1 MLFRLVLV
9 IPAAIAV
16 RIVGL
21 GIYVVL
27 FFMWFV
33 VLITGWLPKPVHEV
47 AQAFIRYEI
56 RLLGYFNLLVPTYPG
71 ELFGDLAL
79 PAPILLPGGDKI
91 GTYVDAPTAAPPPP
105 PPASQ
110 PWKLILSMGAKRLLL
125 VTIVLG
131 IAAAIGLSV
140 FETAAGNHEN
150 LVQVNN
156 QLVSDLDQFSTTAK
170 SCQDVSCLEQANG
183 VLSQQLGDFVSAIEG
198 ANSAGVS
205 PSLINQLT
213 TAAEHA
219 EQVTG
224 DLADSGPSVA
234 RLPQRGLTRSGGTGH
249 QRPRQRP
256 ACLRHRAERAA
267 VRLAAVLV
275 GEEGRELQL
284 ERSHRCLSG
293 DMHLGALVDVDRRS
307 RAGDEREDGITPPL
321 LAQSLAQRGALAGRQ
336 VPSRRLGDQLACQ
349 HPVQRVE
356 VLGDEHARRIVP
368 DHRASDDGAH
378 GQRSA
383 SAHGQPAPIVRR
395 CRRHVGG
402 RPEAGPG

>member
-1 MLFRLVLV
+1 
-9 IPAAIAV
+9 
-16 RIVGL
+16 
-21 GIYVVL
+21 
-27 FFMWFV
+27 
-33 VLITGWLPKPVHEV
+33 
-47 AQAFIRYEI
+47 
-56 RLLGYFNLLVPTYPG
+56 
-71 ELFGDLAL
+71 
-79 PAPILLPGGDKI
+79 
-91 GTYVDAPTAAPPPP
+91 
-105 PPASQ
+105 
-110 PWKLILSMGAKRLLL
+110 MGAKRLLL

-205 PSLINQLT
+205 PNLINQLT

-224 DLADSGPSVA
+224 DLADAGPSVA
-234 RLPQRGLTRSGGTGH
+234 RYRSTVYARSGGTGH

-267 VRLAAVLV
+267 VRLVAVLV

-284 ERSHRCLSG
+284 EWSRPLPQRRHASRC
-293 DMHLGALVDVDRRS
+293 
-307 RAGDEREDGITPPL
+307 
-321 LAQSLAQRGALAGRQ
+321 
-336 VPSRRLGDQLACQ
+336 SRR
-349 HPVQRVE
+349 
-356 VLGDEHARRIVP
+356 RRP
-368 DHRASDDGAH
+368 
-378 GQRSA
+378 
-383 SAHGQPAPIVRR
+383 PFP
-395 CRRHVGG
+395 CG
-402 RPEAGPG
+402 R

>member
-1 MLFRLVLV
+1 MEPLPLLTILPERAKQRRWTVLVRGILSLPLAVVVLFVGLAATVCVVLGWFAALVTGRVPNFVRSIVTVYLRLALRLEAYQFLLTDRFPPFSADDVPDYHASLAVPPATRVQRAAVLFRLVLV

-21 GIYVVL
+21 GLYVVL

-79 PAPILLPGGDKI
+79 PAPILLPGGDNI
-91 GTYVDAPTAAPPPP
+91 GTYVDAPTAVPPPP
-105 PPASQ
+105 PPALQ

-183 VLSQQLGDFVSAIEG
+183 VLSQQLGDFVSTIEG

-205 PSLINQLT
+205 QSLINQLT

-234 RLPQRGLTRSGGTGH
+234 RYRSAVSRD
-249 QRPRQRP
+249 Q
-256 ACLRHRAERAA
+256 AEQAIND
-267 VRLAAVLV
+267 LV
-275 GEEGRELQL
+275 K
-284 ERSHRCLSG
+284 
-293 DMHLGALVDVDRRS
+293 
-307 RAGDEREDGITPPL
+307 
-321 LAQSLAQRGALAGRQ
+321 AQRAFVTALNA
-336 VPSRRLGDQLACQ
+336 
-349 HPVQRVE
+349 QRF
-356 VLGDEHARRIVP
+356 G
-368 DHRASDDGAH
+368 
-378 GQRSA
+378 
-383 SAHGQPAPIVRR
+383 
-395 CRRHVGG
+395 
-402 RPEAGPG
+402 